1 MTYRS
6 LQSGN
11 LLSSLNL
18 VSIYTAAD
26 PDSIIV
32 GGTYSDAQGTNYILR
47 HASAVSPGITHVVL
61 QAQEV
66 PHATA

>member
-6 LQSGN
+6 LQSGHT
-11 LLSSLNL
+11 LSSINL

-32 GGTYSDAQGTNYILR
+32 GGSYADPSGTQYILR
-47 HASAVSPGITHVVL
+47 NAYTVSPGLVHCVL
-61 QAQEV
+61 QAQEA